1 MSTHFRGVMF
11 AGINL
16 FLRFH
21 AFSLFLIIPLLLS
34 GLGLFLLVF
43 RFFFVDF
50 VGLSHLNEMN
60 EWAGGS
66 FWGPAAL
73 WRHKMSAQ
81 TNRISVSYSW
91 VFCCLPPPPSSPS
104 PSPRFARVTD
114 GSLFRKEGYFQ
125 GVRLPLV
132 SPSDLHSGGTRHVLV

>member
-1 MSTHFRGVMF
+1 MF

-43 RFFFVDF
+43 SFFFVDF

-60 EWAGGS
+60 E
-66 FWGPAAL
+66 
-73 WRHKMSAQ
+73 
-81 TNRISVSYSW
+81 
-91 VFCCLPPPPSSPS
+91 
-104 PSPRFARVTD
+104 
-114 GSLFRKEGYFQ
+114 
-125 GVRLPLV
+125 
-132 SPSDLHSGGTRHVLV
+132 